1 MSDKAPAWVVPVM
14 RAGYGARA
22 ATYTVVGGLAFL
34 AAWQGGQAQGTT
46 DALADL
52 KGQTWGLIALWAIGL
67 GLIAYAVWRFIAA
80 WMDLECRGTDARGLF
95 ARAGLLITGAIHA
108 GLGISVL
115 TTALRGGGGEGGG
128 TQSLT
133 AQVMAL
139 PYGPLIVGAIGL
151 GTIGA
156 GGYYIYKGYAETYKD
171 HIRVTPTTRKLDPA
185 MKAGCVAQGVVIAV
199 IGALIFYAALT
210 ADPGEAGGVGE
221 ALHTIRSQPFGRVL
235 LGAIGLGLI
244 GFAIENLVEA
254 IYRIV
259 PARAGDDV
267 MTFAR
272 RAKLK
277 AEGKLAQATA

>member
-1 MSDKAPAWVVPVM
+1 MSDRAPAWVVPVM

-52 KGQTWGLIALWAIGL
+52 KGQTWGLIALWAIGI
-67 GLIAYAVWRFIAA
+67 GLIAYAIWRFIAA
-80 WMDLECRGTDARGLF
+80 WMDLECRGTDAKGMF
-95 ARAGLLITGAIHA
+95 ARAGLLVTGAIHA

-128 TQSLT
+128 TESLT
-133 AQVMAL
+133 AKLMAL

-156 GGYYIYKGYAETYKD
+156 GGYYVYKGYAEKYKE

-185 MKAGCVAQGVVIAV
+185 MKAGCVAQGVVI
-199 IGALIFYAALT
+199 GALIVYAAMT
-210 ADPGEAGGVGE
+210 ADPSQAGGVGE
-221 ALHTIRSQPFGRVL
+221 ALHTIRSQPFGRIL